1 MALLL
6 SHLQQQAIKKMS
18 PNNSRDY
25 DQLATEVEELE
36 LRDLLGDALLQDLQN
51 NPDSAQNEKL
61 LNGSEFTDCFNH
73 TIKFKGLRYVLA
85 YFNYAKYIGSSFVK
99 DTNTGF
105 VQKNREES
113 QVINEGTVNRLQIE
127 NRKIGMREFEL
138 VKEFLNKNCDTFTLW
153 VSTESKQAF
162 SPKFHF
168 MRKTAE

>member
-6 SHLQQQAIKKMS
+6 THDQQQAIKKMS

-36 LRDLLGDALLQDLQN
+36 LRDLLGDALLQDLQANPTSEN
-51 NPDSAQNEKL
+51 NVKL
-61 LNGSEFTDCFNH
+61 LDGSTFEDCHGN

-105 VQKNREES
+105 VQKNRQES
-113 QVINEGTVNRLQIE
+113 EVISEGTVNRLQIE
-127 NRKIGMREFEL
+127 NRKIGMKEFEL
-138 VKEFLNKNCDTFTLW
+138 VKDYLNANCDTYTLW
-153 VSTESKQAF
+153 ISTESKQAF
-162 SPKFHF
+162 APKFHF
-168 MRKTAE
+168 IRKTYE